1 MDQLDQRKLWKMEN
15 IINVLSY
22 LAIELNIAS
31 AEAKQFGRGLNAVS
45 VEIRKF
51 LMVFERDVFN
61 RIKFENADFVETES
75 RMNELGGMLRL
86 LAINALLEAKRLNHS
101 KAYILCDELRKIGES
116 VQNLLEMPKNRK
128 NLTMLNPDKA
138 FVEPLPFIVMKIGS
152 SYWIESMNSIMEAI
166 TLTDE
171 TLKNYPYGSGKMR
184 HHAVIR
190 GIKMPVINL
199 HSEMKDKIVLG
210 KESRLLIMNLGHI
223 LYGHTS
229 SDLFFGLIVDEIEYC
244 GFLQKGV
251 QELTSEKNIPM
262 DYIRYTWSAKDTTL
276 IFFNW
281 DNIINEREIRDY
293 LQIENKVQA

>member
-1 MDQLDQRKLWKMEN
+1 MDQIEERKLWRLEN

-31 AEAKQFGRGLNAVS
+31 AEARQFGRGLNAVS

-51 LMVFERDVFN
+51 MMVFERDVFN
-61 RIKFENADFVETES
+61 RIKFENVTFSEVQP

-86 LAINALLEAKRLNHS
+86 LAMNALLESKRLNHS

-116 VQNLLEMPKNRK
+116 IQNVLEVPAGRK
-128 NLTMLNPDKA
+128 NLSMLNADRA
-138 FVEPLPFIVMKIGS
+138 FSEPLPYVVVKIGNTF
-152 SYWIESMNSIMEAI
+152 WAESMNSIMEVMG
-166 TLTDE
+166 LNDE
-171 TLKNYPYGSGKMR
+171 ILKDYPFGAGKMR
-184 HHAVIR
+184 HHVLIR

-199 HSEMKDKIVLG
+199 HTELKEKIVLG
-210 KESRLLIMNLGHI
+210 AETRLVIMNLGHI

-251 QELTSEKNIPM
+251 QEFAVDKNVPV
-262 DYIRYTWSAKDTTL
+262 DYVRYTWSAKDTL
-276 IFFNW
+276 LMFFNW

-293 LQIENKVQA
+293 LQIENKTV

>member
-1 MDQLDQRKLWKMEN
+1 MNQIDERKLWRLEN

-45 VEIRKF
+45 IEIRKF
-51 LMVFERDVFN
+51 MMVFERDVFN
-61 RIKFENADFVETES
+61 RIKFENASFSEAEP
-75 RMNELGGMLRL
+75 RMNELGSMLRL
-86 LAINALLEAKRLNHS
+86 LSMNALLESKRLNHS

-116 VQNLLEMPKNRK
+116 IQNMLEVPKDRK

-138 FVEPLPFIVMKIGS
+138 FVEPLPYVVMKIGRT
-152 SYWIESMNSIMEAI
+152 YWAESMNSIMEAI
-166 TLTDE
+166 NITDDM
-171 TLKNYPYGSGKMR
+171 LKDYPFGSGKMR
-184 HHAVIR
+184 HHILVR

-199 HSEMKDKIVLG
+199 HSELKEKISIG
-210 KESRLLIMNLGHI
+210 KESRLIIMNLGHI

-251 QELTSEKNIPM
+251 QEFAVEDGVPV
-262 DYIRYTWSAKDTTL
+262 DYVRYTWSAKDSL
-276 IFFNW
+276 LMFFNW

-293 LQIENKVQA
+293 LQIENKV

>member
-1 MDQLDQRKLWKMEN
+1 MNQIDERKLWRLEN

-45 VEIRKF
+45 IEIRKF
-51 LMVFERDVFN
+51 MMVFERDVFN
-61 RIKFENADFVETES
+61 RIKFENASFSEAEP
-75 RMNELGGMLRL
+75 RMNELGSMLRL
-86 LAINALLEAKRLNHS
+86 LSMNALLESKRLNHS

-116 VQNLLEMPKNRK
+116 IQNMLEVPKDRK

-138 FVEPLPFIVMKIGS
+138 FVEPLPYVVMKIGRT
-152 SYWIESMNSIMEAI
+152 YWAESMNSIMEAI
-166 TLTDE
+166 NITDDM
-171 TLKNYPYGSGKMR
+171 LKDYPFGSGKMR
-184 HHAVIR
+184 HHIMVR

-199 HSEMKDKIVLG
+199 HSELKEKISIG
-210 KESRLLIMNLGHI
+210 KESRLMIMNLGHI

-251 QELTSEKNIPM
+251 QEFAVEDGVPV
-262 DYIRYTWSAKDTTL
+262 DYVRYTWSAKDSL
-276 IFFNW
+276 LMFFNW

-293 LQIENKVQA
+293 LQIENKV

>member
-1 MDQLDQRKLWKMEN
+1 MNQIEEKKLWRIEN

-31 AEAKQFGRGLNAVS
+31 AEAKQFGRGLSAVS
-45 VEIRKF
+45 MEIRKF
-51 LMVFERDVFN
+51 LAVFERDVFN
-61 RIKFENADFVETES
+61 RIKFEGTPFSETEP
-75 RMNELGGMLRL
+75 RMNELGSMLRL
-86 LAINALLEAKRLNHS
+86 LSINALLESKRLNHP

-138 FVEPLPFIVMKIGS
+138 FIEPLPYIVMKIGS
-152 SYWIESMNSIMEAI
+152 TYWVESMNSVMEVMNI
-166 TLTDE
+166 TDDM
-171 TLKNYPYGSGKMR
+171 LKNYPYGSGKMK
-184 HHAVIR
+184 HHVMVR

-199 HSEMKDKIVLG
+199 HSEMKSKLVMG
-210 KESRLLIMNLGHI
+210 KESRLMILNLGHI

-244 GFLQKGV
+244 GFLQKAV
-251 QELTSEKNIPM
+251 QEFAVDEGVPV
-262 DYIRYTWSAKDTTL
+262 DYIRYTWSAKDTL
-276 IFFNW
+276 LMFFNW

-293 LQIENKVQA
+293 LQIENKIV

>member
-1 MDQLDQRKLWKMEN
+1 MNQIDERKLWRLEN

-45 VEIRKF
+45 IEIRKF
-51 LMVFERDVFN
+51 MMVFERDVFN
-61 RIKFENADFVETES
+61 RIKFENASFSEAEP
-75 RMNELGGMLRL
+75 RMNELGSMLRL
-86 LAINALLEAKRLNHS
+86 LSMNALLESKRLNLS

-116 VQNLLEMPKNRK
+116 IQNMLEVPKDRK

-138 FVEPLPFIVMKIGS
+138 FVEPLPYVVMKIGRT
-152 SYWIESMNSIMEAI
+152 YWAESMNSIMEAI
-166 TLTDE
+166 NITDDM
-171 TLKNYPYGSGKMR
+171 LKDYPFGSGKMR
-184 HHAVIR
+184 HHIMVR

-199 HSEMKDKIVLG
+199 HSELKEKISIG
-210 KESRLLIMNLGHI
+210 KESRLMIMNLGHI

-251 QELTSEKNIPM
+251 QEFAVEDGVPV
-262 DYIRYTWSAKDTTL
+262 DYVRYTWSAKDSL
-276 IFFNW
+276 LMFFNW

-293 LQIENKVQA
+293 LQIENKV